1 MDLSSYKETFRE
13 FADNA
18 DFINEKIDLL
28 KLDKDSKI
36 LDIGTGIG
44 AMSILLALKGFKVL
58 TGEPE
63 EDPEKYEFEHWHSHN
78 SDVSHEKDHIHH
90 HDYDWEAWDNWE
102 QSAKVLGVVDKI
114 VYQHFDA
121 QDLPFED
128 GLFDGIFFYDSLQHI
143 ENRELALR
151 ECLRVL
157 KEKGNIIIIEWS
169 EKQIE
174 EDYKKYGFKIEKIDP
189 HDYLDLKLISIEK
202 VSGDV
207 VNFYTIRKKQ

>member
-1 MDLSSYKETFRE
+1 MDLSKYKEIFRE
-13 FADNA
+13 FAGDA
-18 DFINEKIDLL
+18 DLISEKIDLL
-28 KLDKDSKI
+28 KLDKESKI
-36 LDIGTGIG
+36 LDIGTGLG

-63 EDPEKYEFEHWHSHN
+63 EDHEKHELGHDHSHH
-78 SDVSHEKDHIHH
+78 SGASHDKDHTPFN
-90 HDYDWEAWDNWE
+90 DYDWESWDNWN
-102 QSAKVLGVVDKI
+102 QSAKVLGVDNKI

-128 GLFDGIFFYDSLQHI
+128 GLFDGIFLYDSLQHI
-143 ENRELALR
+143 ENRERTLK

-157 KEKGNIIIIEWS
+157 KESGVIIVIEWT

-189 HDYLDLKLISIEK
+189 SDYLNQKLNTIEK

-207 VNFYTIRKKQ
+207 VNFYIIRRI

>member
-78 SDVSHEKDHIHH
+78 SDVPHEKDHIHH

-157 KEKGNIIIIEWS
+157 KE
-169 EKQIE
+169 
-174 EDYKKYGFKIEKIDP
+174 
-189 HDYLDLKLISIEK
+189 
-202 VSGDV
+202 
-207 VNFYTIRKKQ
+207 